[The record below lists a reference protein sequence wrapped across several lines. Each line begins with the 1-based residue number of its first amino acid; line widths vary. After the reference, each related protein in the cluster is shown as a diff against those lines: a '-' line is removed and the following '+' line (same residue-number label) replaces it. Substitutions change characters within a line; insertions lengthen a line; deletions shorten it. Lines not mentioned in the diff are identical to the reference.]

1 MSVAAGAIGYTVLR
15 PPQAAT
21 SIPYRY
27 EIPPPAGAV
36 YEGLFAISPDGR
48 RLAFTAADATG
59 RRSLWV
65 RPLDGLTAQ
74 RIENGDGALYP
85 FWSPDGRSLGFF
97 ADRKLKT
104 VHLGTG
110 TVRILS
116 DTGEGGGGAWNTD
129 GVIVFA
135 DESPSTARRLPIVLR
150 RVAASGG
157 ATVSVTRFEPGGQD
171 IQAFPHFLPDGRHY
185 LYMHLGV
192 GEPGVYV
199 GRLDADDP
207 KRILPALVTVVSPHI
222 NINGPVRATYAAGH
236 LFYLD
241 SSHRTL
247 MAQPFDIGQ
256 LRLTGDA
263 LRIAEDVEN
272 LAPGLSAYDVS
283 ANGLLVYRPLLQR
296 AGHGGQVSRFALSG
310 TRTDHLGETDPHP
323 DPRVSSA
330 SAIVLTNWP
339 AVAQP

>member
-1 MSVAAGAIGYTVLR
+1 
-15 PPQAAT
+15 
-21 SIPYRY
+21 
-27 EIPPPAGAV
+27 
-36 YEGLFAISPDGR
+36 
-48 RLAFTAADATG
+48 
-59 RRSLWV
+59 
-65 RPLDGLTAQ
+65 
-74 RIENGDGALYP
+74 
-85 FWSPDGRSLGFF
+85 
-97 ADRKLKT
+97 
-104 VHLGTG
+104 
-110 TVRILS
+110 VRILT
-116 DTGEGGGGAWNTD
+116 DTGDGGGGTWNAD

-135 DESPSTARRLPIVLR
+135 DESPATARRLPIALR

-157 ATVSVTRFEPGGQD
+157 ATVAVTRFEPGGNA

-192 GEPGVYV
+192 GAPGVYV
-199 GRLDADDP
+199 GRLDADEP
-207 KRILPALVTVVSPHI
+207 KRILPALVTVVSPHV
-222 NINGPVRATYAAGH
+222 NINGPVRATYAGGH

-247 MAQPFDIGQ
+247 MAQPFDIGH

-283 ANGLLVYRPLLQR
+283 ADGLLVYRPLLPLPGQDR
-296 AGHGGQVSRFALSG
+296 QVSRFALFGSG
-310 TRTDHLGETDPHP
+310 TDYLGDTDPHP

-339 AVAQP
+339 SVAQP